1 MELIVC
7 PLAHALGLYSTHHEA
22 LKSTLLMRE
31 PQWATVGRRG
41 VSCSNT
47 TEGSSYTNEGSSYT
61 TEREGVSHREEPLSE
76 P

>member
-31 PQWATVGRRG
+31 PQWATEGR
-41 VSCSNT
+41 
-47 TEGSSYTNEGSSYT
+47 SYTNEGRSYT